1 MGHPVLIT
9 GATGTIGALVVE
21 GLRGAGVPVRVATRH
36 PGSTPASAVDAVGVD
51 TVRFDTVRFDTVRFD
66 FTDPDTWAAAFDGV
80 KTAFIVR
87 PPQVSNVGRDMIPAL
102 EAARDAGVQHMVLLS
117 LQGVEG
123 TPFVPHAKLEAWI
136 REAGIDWTFVRPSF
150 FMENLTGVHASD
162 VRDRDRI
169 VVPAGRGR
177 TSFVAAADVAAVAV
191 AALANPEAH
200 RDRAWTPTGPEALTY
215 AEVAG
220 ALSAALGRDITYARP
235 GAWRYAAHARRVLGL
250 PWAMVG
256 VTTALYTVARWGRAA
271 GLTDD
276 VTEVTGVAPTTF
288 AQWAVAHAAVW
299 QREPTSP

>member
-1 MGHPVLIT
+1 MNHLILIT
-9 GATGTIGALVVE
+9 GATGTIGAPVVE
-21 GLRGAGVPVRVATRH
+21 GLRSAGVPVRVATRH
-36 PGSTPASAVDAVGVD
+36 PVSASALEVDSDRPD
-51 TVRFDTVRFDTVRFD
+51 TALVETVRFD

-117 LQGVEG
+117 LQGVEA
-123 TPFVPHAKLEAWI
+123 TPFVPHAKLEEWI
-136 REAGIDWTFVRPSF
+136 RESGLHWTFVRPSF
-150 FMENLTGVHASD
+150 FMENLSGVHAAD

-191 AALANPEAH
+191 AALTHPGAH
-200 RDRAWTPTGPEALTY
+200 QDVAWTPTGSEALTY
-215 AEVAG
+215 DEVAD
-220 ALSAALGRDITYARP
+220 ALSAALGRTITYARP
-235 GAWRYAAHARRVLGL
+235 GVWRYAAHARRVLGL

-256 VTTALYTVARWGRAA
+256 VTTALYTVARLGKAA

-276 VTEVTGVAPTTF
+276 VREVTGVAPITVK
-288 AQWAVAHAAVW
+288 QWAAEHADVW
-299 QREPTSP
+299 KR